1 MNTLINHEL
10 YYNVSLYYNV
20 GKWDKGSGR
29 KSSLQLNRKKIKYI
43 MLGGFVIVAIV
54 VLSVFIPRAG
64 LTVEII
70 ERSDAM
76 HSVKTISIKV
86 NNNSPQEIK
95 DVMVQFGENGKL
107 HSFGNI
113 GPFGAIFITPD
124 TDELNF
130 DRVIVSAN
138 AGTIE
143 TIKFR

>member
-1 MNTLINHEL
+1 M
-10 YYNVSLYYNV
+10 Y
-20 GKWDKGSGR
+20 
-29 KSSLQLNRKKIKYI
+29 
-43 MLGGFVIVAIV
+43 GGFVIVAIV

-64 LTVEII
+64 LTVEIF

-86 NNNSPQEIK
+86 NNNSLQEIK
-95 DVMVQFGENGKL
+95 NVMVQFGENGKL

-113 GPFGAIFITPD
+113 GPFSAIAITPD
-124 TDELNF
+124 PDELNF

-138 AGTIE
+138 AGNIK